1 MHTVIVN
8 DGIKQV
14 LWLGRPDSES
24 TWVSALSLPSSI
36 IKEFEEGIQTTGIEQ
51 KDSNYGKETS
61 TLGIAKEYMH
71 IGDTKRMRRSRPVIE
86 ETTGYTILQL
96 ASPDWYDS
104 HYMHCIYNGFD
115 SAFVEDSLATLS
127 CNTEKDRMNRLNF
140 RTAGMTLAV

>member
-24 TWVSALSLPSSI
+24 TWVSTLSLPSSI
-36 IKEFEEGIQTTGIEQ
+36 IKEFEQ
-51 KDSNYGKETS
+51 KDSNYDKETS
-61 TLGIAKEYMH
+61 TLGIAKEHMH
-71 IGDTKRMRRSRPVIE
+71 ISDTKRMRRSRPVVE

-115 SAFVEDSLATLS
+115 SAFVEDSLATLC

-140 RTAGMTLAV
+140 RTVGMHGTSCI